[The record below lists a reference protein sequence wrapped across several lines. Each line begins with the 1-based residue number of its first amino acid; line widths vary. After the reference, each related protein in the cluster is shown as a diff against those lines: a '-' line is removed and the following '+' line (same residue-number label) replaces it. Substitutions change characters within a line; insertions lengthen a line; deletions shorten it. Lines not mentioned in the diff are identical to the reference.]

1 VQRDVIVSPS
11 DISFRFGSD
20 RRLHRPGEFSL
31 VFASRLALRNGKN
44 SPFVLHCRF
53 SSLGQA
59 PRLGLVIPKRY
70 ARSAVLRN
78 ALKRQVREVF
88 RLSLGR
94 LPACDLVLRLDRA
107 LRGGGGKAALLEQKK
122 IWRRMIEALFA
133 AIADLPHPANR

>member
-1 VQRDVIVSPS
+1 M
-11 DISFRFGSD
+11 
-20 RRLHRPGEFSL
+20 LHY
-31 VFASRLALRNGKN
+31 
-44 SPFVLHCRF
+44 RF

-78 ALKRQVREVF
+78 ALKRQVREIF
-88 RLSLGR
+88 RLFPGK

-107 LRGGGGKAALLEQKK
+107 LHGEEGQKAALLEQKK

-133 AIADLPHPANR
+133 AIADLPHPINR